1 MAQINKGTTYST
13 TNSTVSVTNL
23 NAHVD
28 NATLLPGSISD
39 QVDLGANVDPSL
51 LQISVLSSGLLRKA
65 TVLQALGGINTSS
78 LLVKANNLSD
88 LTNTTTARTNIG
100 LSNVENKSSATIR
113 SEITSANLTSLSAA
127 NVTAALG
134 YTPAAGGGTVSA
146 ANVLPGLTSAQIT
159 GLSASQIGSG
169 ITSAQVSS
177 IASTALPA
185 SGASGGTY
193 GSNALIPQITVDA
206 LGRIT
211 SVTNVG
217 ISGAAG
223 GTVTSVGVASTTLA
237 VTNSPVTSNGQIGVN
252 LQASGVTA
260 GTYGSAASVPVVTV
274 NANGVVTG
282 ASSQPVLIGANQ
294 ILSGITSAQVV
305 GLSANQISSGITAGQ
320 ITGIAAAQVGVGIT
334 DSQIATLSVTKISG
348 LASNVAGFLQ
358 TPSSANLRNALTDKT
373 GTGLAV
379 FQQDPTINGYTEGV
393 QTIAAAGSAQTL
405 DISSSTVIVAT
416 LTAATSCTF
425 TMPTVAA
432 GKSFTLYLKQPSS
445 GGPAPSATF
454 TGVSWPSG
462 VAPVITQTLS
472 RTDIFS
478 FVSDGT
484 KWYGNVSKNYV

>member
-1 MAQINKGTTYST
+1 MAQINKGTVYST

-39 QVDLGANVDPSL
+39 QVDLGDNVDPSS
-51 LQISVLSSGLLRKA
+51 LQISVLSGALLRKA

-78 LLVKANNLSD
+78 LAVKANNLSD
-88 LTNTTTARTNIG
+88 LTSATTARTNLG
-100 LSNVENKSSATIR
+100 LGNVENKSSATIR

-159 GLSASQIGSG
+159 GLSASQIGPG

-185 SGASGGTY
+185 SGASGGVY
-193 GSNALIPQITVDA
+193 GSNVSIPQITVDA

-237 VTNSPVTSNGQIGVN
+237 VTNSPVTSNGQIGIN

-260 GTYGSAASVPVVTV
+260 GTYGTAASVPVVAV
-274 NANGVVTG
+274 NANGVITG

-305 GLSANQISSGITAGQ
+305 SLSANQIGSGITAGQ
-320 ITGIAAAQVGVGIT
+320 IAGIAAAQVGVGIA
-334 DSQIATLSVTKISG
+334 DSQISTLSVTKLG
-348 LASNVAGFLQ
+348 DLATNVSPFLQ
-358 TPSSANLRNALTDKT
+358 APSSANLRAALTDKT

-379 FQQDPTINGYTEGV
+379 FQGNPTINGYTEGV

-416 LTAATSCTF
+416 LTPSTNCTF
-425 TMPTVAA
+425 TMPAATA
-432 GKSFTLYLKQPSS
+432 GKSFTIYVKQP
-445 GGPAPSATF
+445 AAAVAQATF
-454 TGVSWPSG
+454 TGVSFPGG
-462 VAPVITQTLS
+462 VTPVLTATVN

-484 KWYGNVSKNYV
+484 KWYGNVSKNYI

>member
-1 MAQINKGTTYST
+1 MAQINKGTVYST

-39 QVDLGANVDPSL
+39 QVDLGANVDPSS
-51 LQISVLSSGLLRKA
+51 LQISVLSGALLRKA

-78 LLVKANNLSD
+78 LAVKANNLSD
-88 LTNTTTARTNIG
+88 LTNATTARTNLG

-159 GLSASQIGSG
+159 GLSASQIGPG

-185 SGASGGTY
+185 SGASGGVY
-193 GSNALIPQITVDA
+193 GSNVNIPQITVDA

-237 VTNSPVTSNGQIGVN
+237 VTNSPVTSNGQISVN

-260 GTYGSAASVPVVTV
+260 GTYGTAASVPVVAV
-274 NANGVVTG
+274 NANGVITG

-294 ILSGITSAQVV
+294 ILSGITSAQVT
-305 GLSANQISSGITAGQ
+305 GLSASQISSGITAGQ
-320 ITGIAAAQVGVGIT
+320 ITGITAAQVGVGIT
-334 DSQIATLSVTKISG
+334 SGQISTLSVTQLAG
-348 LASNVAGFLQ
+348 LASNVAPFLQ
-358 TPSSANLRNALTDKT
+358 TPSSALLRAVLNTDKT

-379 FQQDPTINGYTEGV
+379 FQGDPTINGYTEGV
-393 QTIAAAGSAQTL
+393 QTIAAAGAAQTL
-405 DISSSTVIVAT
+405 DISSSTVIIAT
-416 LTAATSCTF
+416 LTPSTNCTF
-425 TMPTVAA
+425 TMPAATA
-432 GKSFTLYLKQPSS
+432 GKSFTVYVKQP
-445 GGPAPSATF
+445 AAAVAQATF
-454 TGVSWPSG
+454 TGVSFPGG
-462 VAPVITQTLS
+462 VTPVLTATVN

-484 KWYGNVSKNYV
+484 KWYGNVSKNYI

>member
-1 MAQINKGTTYST
+1 MAQINKGTVYST

-39 QVDLGANVDPSL
+39 QVDLGANVDPSS
-51 LQISVLSSGLLRKA
+51 LQISVLSGALLRKA

-78 LLVKANNLSD
+78 LAVKANNLSD
-88 LTNTTTARTNIG
+88 LTNATTARTNLG

-159 GLSASQIGSG
+159 GLSASQIGPG

-185 SGASGGTY
+185 SGASSGTY
-193 GSNALIPQITVDA
+193 GSNVSIPQITLDA

-223 GTVTSVGVASTTLA
+223 GTVTSVGVASSTLT
-237 VTNSPVTSNGQIGVN
+237 VTNSPVTSNGQISVN

-260 GTYGSAASVPVVTV
+260 GTYGTATSVPVVAV
-274 NANGVVTG
+274 NANGVITG

-294 ILSGITSAQVV
+294 ILSGITSAQVA
-305 GLSANQISSGITAGQ
+305 GLSASQISSGITAGQ
-320 ITGIAAAQVGVGIT
+320 ITGITAAQVGVGIT
-334 DSQIATLSVTKISG
+334 DNQISTLSVTKLSG
-348 LASNVAGFLQ
+348 LAANVSSFLQ
-358 TPSSANLRNALTDKT
+358 MSSSANLRSALTDKT

-379 FQQDPTINGYTEGV
+379 FQGDPTILGYTEGV

-416 LTAATSCTF
+416 LTPSTNCTF
-425 TMPTVAA
+425 TMPTPPIA
-432 GKSFTLYLKQPSS
+432 GKSFTVYLKQPAAAIASS
-445 GGPAPSATF
+445 VTF
-454 TGVSWPSG
+454 TGVSFPGG
-462 VAPVITQTLS
+462 VTPIVTQTTN

-484 KWYGNVSKNYV
+484 KWYGNVSKNYT

>member
-1 MAQINKGTTYST
+1 MAQINGGTTYST

-23 NAHVD
+23 NAHVN

-88 LTNTTTARTNIG
+88 LTDTTAARTNIG
-100 LSNVENKSSATIR
+100 LSNVENKSSAAIR

-159 GLSASQIGSG
+159 GLSASQIGPG

-237 VTNSPVTSNGQIGVN
+237 VTNSPITSNGQIGVN

-260 GTYGSAASVPVVTV
+260 GTYGGAASVPVVAV

-320 ITGIAAAQVGVGIT
+320 ITGIAAAQVGVGIA
-334 DSQIATLSVTKISG
+334 DSQITTLSVTKISG

-416 LTAATSCTF
+416 LTPSISCTF

-432 GKSFTLYLKQPSS
+432 GKSFTLYLKQPSA

-454 TGVSWPSG
+454 TSVSWPSG
-462 VAPVITQTLS
+462 VAPVITQTNS

>member
-65 TVLQALGGINTSS
+65 TVLQALGGISPSS

-100 LSNVENKSSATIR
+100 LGNVENKSSATIR

-159 GLSASQIGSG
+159 GLSASQIGPG

-185 SGASGGTY
+185 SGASSGTY
-193 GSNALIPQITVDA
+193 GSNVSIPQITLDA

-237 VTNSPVTSNGQIGVN
+237 VTNSPVTANGQIGVN

-260 GTYGSAASVPVVTV
+260 GSYGSASVIPVVAV
-274 NANGVVTG
+274 NVNGLVTG
-282 ASSQPVLIGANQ
+282 VSTQAISVAANQ
-294 ILSGITSAQVV
+294 VLSGITSAQVV

-334 DSQIATLSVTKISG
+334 NSQISDLSVTKLSG
-348 LASNVAGFLQ
+348 LAANVSPFLQ
-358 TPSSANLRNALTDKT
+358 TPSSANLRSALTDKT

-379 FQQDPTINGYTEGV
+379 FQGDPTINGYTEGV

-405 DISSSTVIVAT
+405 DISSSTVIIAT
-416 LTAATSCTF
+416 LTPATACTF
-425 TMPTVAA
+425 TMPGAVA
-432 GKSFTLYLKQPSS
+432 GKSFTVYLKQPSAAT
-445 GGPAPSATF
+445 APSVTF
-454 TGVSWPSG
+454 SSVSWQNG
-462 VAPVITQTLS
+462 LAPTLTQTIN

-478 FVSDGT
+478 FVSDGV
-484 KWYGNVSKNYV
+484 KWYGNVSKNYP

>member
-1 MAQINKGTTYST
+1 MAQINKGTVYST

-39 QVDLGANVDPSL
+39 QVDLGANVDPSS
-51 LQISVLSSGLLRKA
+51 LQISVLSGALLRKA

-78 LLVKANNLSD
+78 LAVKANNLSD
-88 LTNTTTARTNIG
+88 LTNATTARTNLG

-159 GLSASQIGSG
+159 GLSASQIGPG

-185 SGASGGTY
+185 SGASGGVY
-193 GSNALIPQITVDA
+193 GSNVNIPQITVDA

-211 SVTNVG
+211 SVIDVG

-223 GTVTSVGVASTTLA
+223 GTVTSVGVASSTLA

-260 GTYGSAASVPVVTV
+260 GTYGAAASVPVVAV
-274 NANGVVTG
+274 NANGVITG

-294 ILSGITSAQVV
+294 ILSGITSAQVT
-305 GLSANQISSGITAGQ
+305 GLSASQISSGITAGQ
-320 ITGIAAAQVGVGIT
+320 ITGITAAQVGVGIT
-334 DSQIATLSVTKISG
+334 NDQIASLSVTKLSG
-348 LASNVAGFLQ
+348 LAANVPLFLQ
-358 TPSSANLRNALTDKT
+358 TPSSANFRSALTDKT

-379 FQQDPTINGYTEGV
+379 FQGDPTINGYTEGV

-416 LTAATSCTF
+416 LSGTNCTF
-425 TMPTVAA
+425 TMPAATA
-432 GKSFTLYLKQPSS
+432 GKSFTVYVKQPA
-445 GGPAPSATF
+445 GAVAQATF
-454 TGVSWPSG
+454 TGVSFPGG
-462 VAPVITQTLS
+462 VTPVITQTPN

-484 KWYGNVSKNYV
+484 KWYGNVSKNYT